1 MKVTFFESHRDL
13 DLAFL
18 ATTTT
23 LNLFETLLGKVIA
36 LLTLGF

>member
-1 MKVTFFESHRDL
+1 MKVTFFESHTDL